1 MAERRQA
8 RCPRRLDEPL
18 MSAVAPLTFQP
29 GEIVLN
35 KYEII
40 RPLGSGQFGDVFH
53 VINQNLGRESALKL
67 IRVANPVEHRAVV
80 EAQAQSLCGH
90 DHVVKVL
97 TADVFDGAVLIEME
111 YLEGGSLADRLL
123 REFVPVIE
131 TIGYLKQILFALEHA
146 HNRGIVH
153 RDVKPGNIMLTGG
166 IAKLSDFGTVIHP
179 ESGVRVTDLFYRPH
193 ASPEAMNNE
202 EFSAA
207 SDVFAAGMT
216 LLRAVNNMTGWDA
229 VLSNAAWPALV
240 KEGKLA
246 NLMGYADHMPPK
258 LKRIIRKAINPVVAE
273 RYPTAAA
280 LRQELERLRPAR
292 RWIRLNDNEW
302 TCTFDG
308 REERALFQP
317 GTKPSVEYT
326 IGGRR
331 RRQDC
336 QSYRTEREART
347 RLAELVARS
356 TLA

>member
-1 MAERRQA
+1 
-8 RCPRRLDEPL
+8 
-18 MSAVAPLTFQP
+18 MSTVAPLTFQP
-29 GEIVLN
+29 SEIVLN
-35 KYEII
+35 KYEIL

-53 VINQNLGRESALKL
+53 VINRNLGRESALKL

-111 YLEGGSLADRLL
+111 YLEGGSLADRL
-123 REFVPVIE
+123 RQQFVPVIE
-131 TIGYLKQILFALEHA
+131 IIGYLKQILFALEHA

-179 ESGVRVTDLFYRPH
+179 ASGVRVTDKFYRPH
-193 ASPEAMNNE
+193 ASPEAMNND

-207 SDVFAAGMT
+207 SDVFAAGLT
-216 LLRAVNNMTGWDA
+216 LLRAANNMTGWDA
-229 VLSNAAWPALV
+229 VLGNAAWPALV

-246 NLMGYADHMPPK
+246 NLMGFADHMPPK
-258 LKRIIRKAINPVVAE
+258 LKRVIKKAINPVVAD

-292 RWIRLNDNEW
+292 RWIRVNDNEW
-302 TCTFDG
+302 ICTFDG
-308 REERALFQP
+308 KEERAFLRP
-317 GTKPSVEYT
+317 GIKPSVEYT

-331 RRQDC
+331 RRSDC

>member
-1 MAERRQA
+1 M
-8 RCPRRLDEPL
+8 
-18 MSAVAPLTFQP
+18 
-29 GEIVLN
+29 LN
-35 KYEII
+35 KYEIV
-40 RPLGSGQFGDVFH
+40 RPLGSGRFGDVFL
-53 VINQNLGRESALKL
+53 VINQNLGRASALKL

-97 TADVFDGAVLIEME
+97 TADVFEGAVLIEME

-123 REFVPVIE
+123 QGFVPVVE
-131 TIGYLKQILFALEHA
+131 TIGYLKQILFALKHA

-179 ESGVRVTDLFYRPH
+179 ESGVRVSDHFYRPH
-193 ASPEAMNNE
+193 ASPEAINND

-216 LLRAVNNMTGWDA
+216 LLRAVNNMTEWDA
-229 VLSNAAWPALV
+229 VLRNAAWLALV
-240 KEGKLA
+240 HEGKLA

-258 LKRIIRKAINPVVAE
+258 LKRIIKKALNPNVAD
-273 RYPTAAA
+273 RYSTAAA

-292 RWIRLNDNEW
+292 LWIRLNDNEW

-308 REERALFQP
+308 REEHAFFRP
-317 GTKPSVEYT
+317 GTKPSVVYT
-326 IGGRR
+326 VGGRR
-331 RRQDC
+331 RLQDC

>member
-1 MAERRQA
+1 
-8 RCPRRLDEPL
+8 
-18 MSAVAPLTFQP
+18 MSSVVPLTFQP
-29 GEIVLN
+29 GQIVLN

-40 RPLGSGQFGDVFH
+40 RQLGSGQFGDVFH
-53 VINQNLGRESALKL
+53 VVNRNLGRESALKL

-111 YLEGGSLADRLL
+111 YLDGGSLADRLQQ
-123 REFVPVIE
+123 EFVPVIE
-131 TIGYLKQILFALEHA
+131 TIGYMKQILFALEHA
-146 HNRGIVH
+146 HNRGIIH

-166 IAKLSDFGTVIHP
+166 IARLSDFGTVIHP
-179 ESGVRVTDLFYRPH
+179 ESGVSVTDMFYKPH
-193 ASPEAMNNE
+193 ASPEALNNR
-202 EFSAA
+202 EFSPA

-229 VLSNAAWPALV
+229 VLGSASWQALV

-246 NLMGYADHMPPK
+246 NQIGFADHVPSK
-258 LKRIIRKAINPVVAE
+258 LKRIIRKATNPIVGE

-292 RWIRLNDNEW
+292 RWNRLNDDEW
-302 TCTFDG
+302 TCIFQG
-308 REERALFQP
+308 REERAIFQS
-317 GTKPSVEYT
+317 GIKPSVEYT

-331 RRQDC
+331 QRKDC

-347 RLAELVARS
+347 RLADLVARS

>member
-1 MAERRQA
+1 
-8 RCPRRLDEPL
+8 LDEPL
-18 MSAVAPLTFQP
+18 ISALAPLTFQP
-29 GEIVLN
+29 GDIVLN

-40 RPLGSGQFGDVFH
+40 RPLGSGQFGDVFY
-53 VINQNLGRESALKL
+53 VINRNLGRQSALKL
-67 IRVANPVEHRAVV
+67 VRVANPIEHRAVV
-80 EAQAQSLCGH
+80 EAQAQNLCGH
-90 DHVVKVL
+90 DHVVKIL

-111 YLEGGSLADRLL
+111 YLEGGSLADRLHG
-123 REFVPVIE
+123 EFVPVIE

-153 RDVKPGNIMLTGG
+153 RDVKPGNIMLTGA

-179 ESGVRVTDLFYRPH
+179 ESGVKVTELFYRPH
-193 ASPEAMNNE
+193 ASPEAINNM

-229 VLSNAAWPALV
+229 VLGSDRWPTLV

-246 NLMGYADHMPPK
+246 SQVGFADYTPPK
-258 LKRIIRKAINPVVAE
+258 LKRIIKKAINPIVAD
-273 RYPTAAA
+273 RYQTAAA

-292 RWIRLNDNEW
+292 RWVRLNDNEW
-302 TCTFDG
+302 ICTVEG
-308 REERALFQP
+308 KEERASLQLGINP
-317 GTKPSVEYT
+317 TVEYT

-331 RRQDC
+331 RRSDC
-336 QSYRTEREART
+336 KRYDTEREARA